1 MLIEEKPSTL
11 ASAGPFECASTPPAH
26 SLNSQNQTTDQTLST
41 LAELF
46 PAVFV
51 ADRWKPHR
59 PLKVGIHQDL
69 IERGLL
75 SPDECRAVFRR
86 YCSRLMYQRALAAGG
101 PRYGLDGEPAGEVT
115 GDQMA
120 GVKAAVTSIEAK
132 GAAKAKAIAAE
143 RTAARKVAKTTKTP
157 VLTKA
162 PREGQPAASVPSAK
176 PARLGLAE
184 LKEAAR
190 ARRERVG
197 KPQDDARN
205 SGSAPVLPEKVGG

>member
-1 MLIEEKPSTL
+1 MPLEEEPSAL
-11 ASAGPFECASTPPAH
+11 ASAGPLECASTPPAH
-26 SLNSQNQTTDQTLST
+26 SLNSQNQTTDQTISA

-46 PAVFV
+46 PSTFV
-51 ADRWKPHR
+51 VDKLKPHR

-69 IERGLL
+69 LERGLL

-86 YCSRLMYQRALAAGG
+86 YCSRLMYQRALGAGG

-115 GDQMA
+115 AEQMA
-120 GVKAAVTSIEAK
+120 GGKSVVTAIEAK
-132 GAAKAKAIAAE
+132 RAAKAKAIAAE
-143 RTAARKVAKTTKTP
+143 RAAARKAAKTAKTP

-162 PREGQPAASVPSAK
+162 PRKVQPAASVPSAK

-190 ARRERVG
+190 ARREGVG

-205 SGSAPVLPEKVGG
+205 SGSAPVMPEKVGG